1 MKNRHEKKV
10 HDIAIPVRF
19 CRLCQYS
26 FAKNKSQGLTRVC
39 PRCRRKDCVV
49 DLTATVKY
57 VEPAPLQVRYN
68 KIVKVNKKAIYTAV

>member
-1 MKNRHEKKV
+1 MKSGHKKKL

-49 DLTATVKY
+49 DLTATAKY
-57 VEPAPLQVRYN
+57 AEPAPLQVRYN
-68 KIVKVNKKAIYTAV
+68 NVVKVNKKAIYSAV